1 MHKIEVLLARKWVC
15 FVSPVNLGLLLG
27 KETVLGRA
35 ADWCQRIRDWLF
47 SKWWWTWWCR
57 WLCTKE
63 KGTAKGVFSF
73 VIITWYCPFNSWGN
87 STSRCTASDSYW
99 FEWLSG
105 ARLIGPRDWNN
116 DSAARGELTRQSL
129 SVCWRAGFAAVLAC
143 PREQGAYL
151 AGWKSL
157 PLSCLRTGQDSVD
170 LWGSVKTIIPRFQE
184 HYPVLHPV
192 TSQASELGN
201 ERPVLYPKE
210 SNFWPGPSCITC
222 PQGLQH

>member
-1 MHKIEVLLARKWVC
+1 MKDMKHAQSWGSFGQEDGGNKWLMGWHPVAC
-15 FVSPVNLGLLLG
+15 ATLVFFVSCEPGPSPGEGDSPGENCWLLP
-27 KETVLGRA
+27 EN
-35 ADWCQRIRDWLF
+35 QRPTL

-105 ARLIGPRDWNN
+105 ARLIGPRDWNS

-151 AGWKSL
+151 AGWESL
-157 PLSCLRTGQDSVD
+157 PLSCLRIG
-170 LWGSVKTIIPRFQE
+170 
-184 HYPVLHPV
+184 
-192 TSQASELGN
+192 
-201 ERPVLYPKE
+201 
-210 SNFWPGPSCITC
+210 
-222 PQGLQH
+222 